1 MADAIKGSTVLAEEM
16 VLLMDLEVE
25 KEIYIYVMALPGPAL
40 SPRGKLPPH
49 TTRSH
54 SFLHQTT

>member
-25 KEIYIYVMALPGPAL
+25 KKIYIYIFICMYDISV
-40 SPRGKLPPH
+40 
-49 TTRSH
+49 
-54 SFLHQTT
+54 FLF